1 MSGDYNPKCCDSSL
15 NVEFTQ
21 NQKMKEDRD
30 KLKEK
35 IKSTYTKMKLRA
47 PL

>member
-15 NVEFTQ
+15 NDEFAQ
-21 NQKMKEDRD
+21 IQEIKEDRN